1 METTIKI
8 KPVNYPVDTLNII
21 SVGVALN
28 RIAYISCSLS
38 GKDITIN
45 HNIELTPEEYSA
57 WGNDDNYIVDLIL
70 SKLGLEKA

>member
-1 METTIKI
+1 MNTIKI

-21 SVGVALN
+21 SVGIALN
-28 RIAYISCSLS
+28 KSAYISCVVS

-57 WGNDDNYIVDLIL
+57 WGNDDNYILDLIF
-70 SKLGLEKA
+70 SKLGLEKS